1 MTTLWWDNLGAMF
14 LSVNLVFHAYTK
26 HVEVGYH
33 FVHDKV
39 AKKEI
44 QVWLISLK
52 DQLTDVLT
60 KSLPHDPFAHLGSKL
75 RVESLSSAWGAYYG
89 KDWLIVHV

>member
-1 MTTLWWDNLGAMF
+1 
-14 LSVNLVFHAYTK
+14 
-26 HVEVGYH
+26 
-33 FVHDKV
+33 
-39 AKKEI
+39 
-44 QVWLISLK
+44 LK

-60 KSLPHDPFAHLGSKL
+60 KSLPHAPFAHLGSKL